1 MLEQTSRCPDLQ
13 NDAMEGMMKFGL
25 EVSTTGAYADARV
38 QAQLAFEAEAAGWDG
53 FFVGDALL
61 DEEAVLDPWIAL
73 TAIALSTSSIK
84 IGVLALP
91 LARHRPWL
99 TALRLAN
106 LDQVSGGR
114 VICIAGLG
122 YSERDF
128 AAFGEASAKELRA
141 KQLDEG
147 LQVLAGLWTQDP
159 FSFAGEYYTIYQ
171 VTLPTKPV
179 QVPRIPLWVVGG
191 WPHRA
196 PFRRAA
202 RWDGVCVKAIDH
214 QTYEWLTL
222 DAFRAAHS
230 YVHGYCTPHEPFEV
244 IMSGQTPL
252 DQEEEADVVRPFQE
266 AGATW
271 WVEVGYGFTFETFR
285 ARIRRGPPRQADS

>member
-1 MLEQTSRCPDLQ
+1 MDT
-13 NDAMEGMMKFGL
+13 
-25 EVSTTGAYADARV
+25 
-38 QAQLAFEAEAAGWDG
+38 
-53 FFVGDALL
+53 FVGDALL

-91 LARHRPWL
+91 SGSSRPWL

-106 LDQVSGGR
+106 LDRSLV
-114 VICIAGLG
+114 AG
-122 YSERDF
+122 SS
-128 AAFGEASAKELRA
+128 ASQDWGTLSAILPPLEKQAPKSFEPNNSMRGLR
-141 KQLDEG
+141 
-147 LQVLAGLWTQDP
+147 VLAGLWTQSP
-159 FSFAGEYYTIYQ
+159 FLAGEYYTINQ

-179 QVPRIPLWVVGG
+179 RVPRIPLWVVGG

-202 RWDGVCVKAIDH
+202 RWDGICVKAIDH

-230 YVHGYCTPHEPFEV
+230 YVHGYCTADMPFEV

-252 DQEEEADVVRPFQE
+252 DQEEAADVVRPFQE